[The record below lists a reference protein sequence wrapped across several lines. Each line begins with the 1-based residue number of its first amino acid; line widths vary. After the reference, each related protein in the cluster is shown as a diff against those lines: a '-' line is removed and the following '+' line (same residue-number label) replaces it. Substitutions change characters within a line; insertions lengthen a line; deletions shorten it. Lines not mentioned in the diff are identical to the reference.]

1 MSRIMK
7 LVLLSLVVAALLT
20 FAFASTTFADSPKRG
35 TCRGNCSGTSS
46 TVYAQGAALTD
57 QEEDW
62 LTYMREEEKLARDVY
77 LAFYDKYQSRI
88 FKNIAASEQ
97 KHMDAIKTLL
107 NRYAIEDPA
116 VDNEQGEFTNP
127 KLQDLYNQL
136 IQQGSVSLNE
146 ALKTR
151 ILIEETD
158 IDDLNA
164 AIASTTHNDIKRI
177 YSNLLQGSQNHLK
190 AFTSNLATI
199 SVTK

>member
-1 MSRIMK
+1 MSKISK
-7 LVLLSLVVAALLT
+7 LVLLSLALVAFVTL
-20 FAFASTTFADSPKRG
+20 AFASTAFADSPIKE
-35 TCRGNCSGTSS
+35 TCRGNCNGTSS
-46 TVYAQGAALTD
+46 NVYAQGAALTD

-77 LAFYDKYQSRI
+77 LAFYDKYQLRI
-88 FKNIAASEQ
+88 FKNIATSEQ
-97 KHMDAIKTLL
+97 KHMDAVKTLL

-116 VDNEQGEFTNP
+116 ADNEQGEFTNP
-127 KLQDLYNQL
+127 KRQDLYNQL
-136 IQQGSVSLNE
+136 IQQGSVSTNE
-146 ALKTR
+146 SLEAG

-164 AIASTTHNDIKRI
+164 AIASTTHNDIKRV